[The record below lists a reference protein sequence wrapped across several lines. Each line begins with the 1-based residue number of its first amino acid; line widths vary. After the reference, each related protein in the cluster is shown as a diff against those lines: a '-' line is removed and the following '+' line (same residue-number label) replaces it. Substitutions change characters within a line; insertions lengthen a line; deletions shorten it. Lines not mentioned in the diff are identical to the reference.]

1 MAIPSSLKEEEA
13 GGGEGVPERH
23 EDPELLLAPGDTDER
38 PPHAPVQEGNFNYR
52 RDKSFLK
59 CTIMCFRVNLIEIKN
74 DIKIKR
80 TLEKL

>member
-38 PPHAPVQEGNFNYR
+38 PPHAPVH
-52 RDKSFLK
+52 
-59 CTIMCFRVNLIEIKN
+59 
-74 DIKIKR
+74 KR
-80 TLEKL
+80 TALIMAMISRIQLVHIWNV

>member
-38 PPHAPVQEGNFNYR
+38 PPHAPVHKKVTFYGHEDR
-52 RDKSFLK
+52 
-59 CTIMCFRVNLIEIKN
+59 I
-74 DIKIKR
+74 
-80 TLEKL
+80 